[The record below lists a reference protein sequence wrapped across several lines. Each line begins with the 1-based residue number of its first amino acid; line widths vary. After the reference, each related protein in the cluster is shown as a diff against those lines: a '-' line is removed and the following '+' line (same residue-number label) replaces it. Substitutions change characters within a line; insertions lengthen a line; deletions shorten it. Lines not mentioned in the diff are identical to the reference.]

1 MDMTRVLAIDQ
12 PFDLAVSL
20 EMGQAFRWRR
30 VGDEDVRNR
39 DWGCPPVY
47 WRTGGGWYSGVL
59 EKYLVHIRQTDNS
72 VEYRVGGADG
82 ELHDVDLSERLSRY
96 FRLDDPIEIIYGELR
111 RNQVVGQAIDR
122 YQGIRLLRQDRWECV
137 VSYLC
142 SATNN
147 IPGIQRS
154 VEKLALLSRRTVR
167 LDGEQRHIFPSA
179 QQIADEGLNELKG
192 LNLGL
197 DRADYILSLAG
208 DVARDPAILDR
219 LAEPDVPCLDAV
231 RELDRHR
238 GIGPKIASCAALM
251 SLDKLDAFPVD
262 RWVQRALAKCD
273 LSEMPTGRVDLAKKV
288 ASLKS
293 LTEPQQYTV
302 AEWARGQFGEY
313 AGYAGQYLFHW
324 VEPIKKSTRRGGN
337 RSARRG
343 A

>member
-1 MDMTRVLAIDQ
+1 MTRVLAIDR

-39 DWGCPPVY
+39 DWGCPPVR

-59 EKYLVHIRQTDNS
+59 EKYLVHIRQTNHG

-96 FRLDDPIEIIYGELR
+96 FRLDDSIEMIYGELR
-111 RNQVVGQAIDR
+111 RNQVVGQAVDR
-122 YQGIRLLRQDRWECV
+122 YQGMRLLRQDRWECV

-147 IPGIQRS
+147 IQGIQRS
-154 VEKLALLSRRTVR
+154 VEKLARLSRQTVR
-167 LDGEQRHIFPSA
+167 LDCEQRHIFPSA
-179 QQIADEGLNELKG
+179 EEIADAGLRELKD
-192 LNLGL
+192 LHLGL
-197 DRADYILSLAG
+197 DRAGYILSMAR
-208 DVARDPAILDR
+208 DVARDPMMLDR
-219 LAEPDVPCLDAV
+219 LAEPDVACLDAV

-262 RWVQRALAKCD
+262 RWVQRALAKGD
-273 LSEMPTGRVDLAKKV
+273 LSAMPTGRLDLAKKV

-293 LTEPQQYTV
+293 LTESQQYTV

-324 VEPIKKSTRRGGN
+324 VEPIKKSTRRGGS
-337 RSARRG
+337 RSARRE